1 MKKKTANT
9 MKKLVGMKRQQAEQ
23 ALAEAQ
29 QALDRARADLVALR
43 DGLSAQKT
51 PQDFTALSLAERNG
65 HSMRLIAKVRAQE
78 SLVAERQAEL
88 ARATDTLRRAFGSQQ
103 LLGET
108 LRQAG

>member
-1 MKKKTANT
+1 MKRKTANT

-43 DGLSAQKT
+43 NALAAREA
-51 PQDFTALSLAERNG
+51 PQDYAALSLAERNG
-65 HSMRLIAKVRAQE
+65 HSIRLIARVRAQE
-78 SLVAERQAEL
+78 AIVAERQADL
-88 ARATDTLRRAFGSQQ
+88 VRATATLRRAFGSQQ